1 MLVVMSGSAIAQSI
15 AASGRFI
22 ASQSELMPGES
33 LAASKAAMV
42 ISLVAQVNS
51 LRVLS
56 PEEAGIVN
64 AAISGTPF
72 DAVQKTQ
79 LATAVGVK
87 VSQSASAGV
96 PGRGSGSTVTQTLL
110 HPNNYL
116 TEGDWAYIHECAS
129 GAHAC
134 QRVTDR
140 LARCGLISP
149 SEDTLAQMTGMIA
162 SAIGEVSASAPR
174 LYGLY
179 TEFKSQRGS
188 ARTRQAALYGGSSI
202 LVSLYTINP
211 TDLPERVFSAAYS
224 EGLPVAKDF
233 PMMRTLADRTP
244 RRRTHRDLRND
255 LSIVPS
261 GSRASG
267 SAQNPMNDFAVQ
279 MMQFMS
285 NMQRHLGGPGSEPRI
300 TITGQA
306 DRGSAPRLN
315 PDRSP
320 ESVRSQNSAE
330 PASLESLLTLPQAAN
345 ARAAQFADDIQY
357 GLQTDRSASSGP
369 VSDVSRAAPVND
381 GLHHMFGPRSF
392 EAPLLDRS
400 DTAARST
407 ACIDDVQQLERL
419 AMGAKQS
426 DGDGAA
432 PCARKRPAAADDDA
446 PAAGVPIKKRPAAA
460 HASARGK
467 PLLLGCGRCRVPS
480 PAV

>member
-1 MLVVMSGSAIAQSI
+1 MSGSAIAQSI

-116 TEGDWAYIHECAS
+116 TEGDRAYIHECAS

-149 SEDTLAQMTGMIA
+149 SEDTLAHVTGMIA

-174 LYGLY
+174 L
-179 TEFKSQRGS
+179 
-188 ARTRQAALYGGSSI
+188 
-202 LVSLYTINP
+202 
-211 TDLPERVFSAAYS
+211 
-224 EGLPVAKDF
+224 
-233 PMMRTLADRTP
+233 
-244 RRRTHRDLRND
+244 
-255 LSIVPS
+255 
-261 GSRASG
+261 
-267 SAQNPMNDFAVQ
+267 
-279 MMQFMS
+279 
-285 NMQRHLGGPGSEPRI
+285 
-300 TITGQA
+300 
-306 DRGSAPRLN
+306 
-315 PDRSP
+315 
-320 ESVRSQNSAE
+320 
-330 PASLESLLTLPQAAN
+330 
-345 ARAAQFADDIQY
+345 
-357 GLQTDRSASSGP
+357 
-369 VSDVSRAAPVND
+369 
-381 GLHHMFGPRSF
+381 
-392 EAPLLDRS
+392 
-400 DTAARST
+400 
-407 ACIDDVQQLERL
+407 
-419 AMGAKQS
+419 
-426 DGDGAA
+426 
-432 PCARKRPAAADDDA
+432 
-446 PAAGVPIKKRPAAA
+446 
-460 HASARGK
+460 
-467 PLLLGCGRCRVPS
+467 
-480 PAV
+480 